1 MTRLGVLNSWK
12 LRAHLGAVNADAAI
26 GGIFVVA
33 LLWLH
38 IQRVH
43 FRVAVLCGIVDLE
56 GRADERLLVAK
67 KLEHLGVVL
76 GTTANQVH
84 GPAVGTAELDLLAA
98 VIEARAI
105 FLGHELVKFRHE
117 VLAVLFGRVGDIDE
131 Q

>member
-1 MTRLGVLNSWK
+1 VTRLGVLNSWE
-12 LRAHLGAVNADAAI
+12 LWAHLGTVNADAAI
-26 GGIFVVA
+26 GGVFVVA

-43 FRVAVLCGIVDLE
+43 LWVAILCGVVDLE
-56 GRADERLLVAK
+56 GRANKRLLVTEE
-67 KLEHLGVVL
+67 LEHLGIVL

-84 GPAVGTAELDLLAA
+84 GPAVGAAKLDLLAA

-105 FLGHELVKFRHE
+105 FLGHELVELCHK
-117 VLAVLFGRVGDIDE
+117 VLAVLFDRVGNIDE